1 MYLTKLFA
9 DKAPIRYTYYQR
21 GTALPFHPN
30 ATGECSDGPWFNSET
45 GKLFRGESVVYAAY
59 PMMDGGFDLAIDLGT
74 RYFVDHITLKL
85 VGGSDTA
92 GIDVL
97 DGEGRLVARAPAEA
111 TATGREFTLSPGVFA
126 KRLTLRF
133 HATYSHIGIAAI
145 EIYAAADMEDTV
157 YPLPTRASY
166 GDGVLPFGG
175 VTGISAD
182 KQAEGAA
189 DYLAERLGDE
199 LSVKIPRTGGE
210 GSIRLAYAEREDDGY
225 TLSVGKDGIL
235 ITAAAT
241 RAFFYAAATLLQLAT
256 DEGFRYAEIDDSPMM
271 ALRGVHVA
279 LPMRENLPFLYRLV
293 RELLVPMRYNMV
305 ILQLSG
311 AMEYKCFPKINE
323 AWQTACRK
331 YEAGE
336 WPQPAHYGSMG
347 HDIITHEEIRALCAY
362 IRSFGLEIV
371 PEIQSFSHSQYI
383 TTAFPHLAE
392 VPPTASESTADIDQK
407 LADVPSNAFYPR
419 DLCPRHPEYYDYIF
433 KIIDEVIEVIRPEHY
448 LHMGHDEVYEIGS
461 CPRCQ
466 GHATEVFIE
475 EVTRLH
481 DYLAERGLTMMIWSD
496 MLQEGEPYM
505 VPDARAHLPRDIIML
520 DFTWYFELPVD
531 IEDRLLPHGYRLMIG
546 NMYSSHYPRYETRAK
561 KEGIIGAQV
570 STWAACHESS
580 YAYRGKMF
588 DFVYTANMMWSA
600 DYDPCYR
607 LTYTELVTPLLMGMR
622 RRIGLLPKGEATHSH
637 ATGGKV
643 KNIPRELL
651 FHSPVKAALR
661 LSPERSE
668 ATVGMSEH
676 TELIEILHATDR
688 TSLRPI
694 WEEAITIGDYT
705 LLYADGSSYT
715 VPIRYSESILTYRH
729 RYGTPIPS
737 VYYRHY
743 GYAGTYLSYP
753 VRGKDSEGRDYTL
766 YRFPIKN
773 PHPERELIGIRCRH
787 AGNTDAE
794 ILIFDVKT
802 T

>member
-21 GTALPFHPN
+21 GTTLPFHPN
-30 ATGECSDGPWFNSET
+30 ATGECSDGPWFDSET

-59 PMMDGGFDLAIDLGT
+59 PMMDGGFDLLIDLRAT
-74 RYFVDHITLKL
+74 YFVDHITLKL

-97 DGEGRLVARAPAEA
+97 DESGRLVSRASAEA
-111 TATGREFTLSPGVFA
+111 TSTGREFTLAPGSFA
-126 KRLTLRF
+126 RKLTLRF
-133 HATYSHIGIAAI
+133 HAAYSHIGIAAI
-145 EIYAAADMEDTV
+145 EIYAAAEMEHTV
-157 YPLPTRASY
+157 YPLPTSATY
-166 GDGVLPFGG
+166 GKGALPFTAL
-175 VTGISAD
+175 TGISAEGM
-182 KQAEGAA
+182 AEGAA
-189 DYLAERLGDE
+189 SYLAERLFDE
-199 LSVKIPRTGGE
+199 LSLSVPITDGDAA
-210 GSIRLAYAEREDDGY
+210 IRFAYAAREDDGY
-225 TLSVGKDGIL
+225 TLSVTEAGIL
-235 ITAAAT
+235 ITAAYP
-241 RAFFYAAATLLQLAT
+241 RAFFYAAAALMQLAT
-256 DEGFRYAEIDDSPMM
+256 AEGFRLAEIDDSPMM
-271 ALRGVHVA
+271 ELRGIHVA
-279 LPMRENLPFLYRLV
+279 LPMRENLPFLRRLV

-305 ILQLSG
+305 FIQLSG
-311 AMEYKCFPKINE
+311 AMEYKCYPRINE
-323 AWQTACRK
+323 AWQTACRR

-347 HDIITHEEIRALCAY
+347 HDILSHEEIRELCAY

-371 PEIQSFSHSQYI
+371 PEVQSFSHSQYI
-383 TTAFPHLAE
+383 TTAFPELAE
-392 VPPTASESTADIDQK
+392 VPPAISDAADIDQQ
-407 LADVPSNAFYPR
+407 LADVPSSSFYPR
-419 DLCPRHPEYYDYIF
+419 DLCPRHPEYYKYIF
-433 KIIDEVIEVIRPEHY
+433 TILDEVLEVFRPERFV
-448 LHMGHDEVYEIGS
+448 HMGHDEVYEIGS
-461 CPRCQ
+461 CPRCRGQ
-466 GHATEVFIE
+466 ATEVYVE

-481 DYLAERGLTMMIWSD
+481 DYIKAKGLSMMIWSD
-496 MLQEGEPYM
+496 MLHEGEPYM
-505 VPDARAHLPRDIIML
+505 VPGARSRLPRDIIML

-546 NMYSSHYPRYETRAK
+546 NLYSSHYPRYETRSK
-561 KEGIIGAQV
+561 KPGIIGAQV

-588 DFVYTANMMWSA
+588 DLVYTANMMWSP
-600 DYDPCYR
+600 DYDPRYR
-607 LTYTELVTPLLMGMR
+607 LSYTELVTPLLMGMR

-668 ATVGMSEH
+668 ATVGMSEY